1 MSKGKWLPPTVDF
14 YTSYLPP
21 SQIVVLDVCCGRIW
35 LGKGT
40 ERKGKCMEEW
50 GNNLATG
57 STVGDTEEE
66 DVRLQNNLEEKGN
79 QSSLPH
85 GSPTRKPQEFVQK
98 KERLWVYEKHGHF
111 CSFHFR
117 TKSAHSQSE
126 RQRMGV
132 LAGAIAAK
140 SALIISLYCT
150 QSHL

>member
-1 MSKGKWLPPTVDF
+1 M
-14 YTSYLPP
+14 
-21 SQIVVLDVCCGRIW
+21 
-35 LGKGT
+35 
-40 ERKGKCMEEW
+40 
-50 GNNLATG
+50 
-57 STVGDTEEE
+57 GDAEEE

-85 GSPTRKPQEFVQK
+85 GSPSRKPQEFIQK

-111 CSFHFR
+111 CFFHFR
-117 TKSAHSQSE
+117 SKSAHSQSE
-126 RQRMGV
+126 RQGMEV